1 MSLLGDI
8 EQDYQITED
17 SLKEVGFKKRQ
28 ECGSD
33 GTHYYYECRLNQDVS
48 IEYWMKD
55 YKGPTHAGGVP
66 LNGKVFVSG
75 TMYHSTLRKKQFIS
89 YIMEMC
95 DMLSIISILD
105 NAKDAKVPSYIELD
119 NIFI

>member
-8 EQDYQITED
+8 ENDHPITED

-28 ECGSD
+28 ECGPD
-33 GTHYYYECRLNQDVS
+33 GTHYYYDCRLNPDIS

-55 YKGPTHAGGVP
+55 YKGQVHAGGIP

-75 TMYHSTLRKKQFIS
+75 TMYVPSLQRKRFVS
-89 YIMEMC
+89 YIMEMY
-95 DMLSIISILD
+95 DMLSIVSILD
-105 NAKDAKVPSYIELD
+105 NVKNAKVPSYVKSD
-119 NIFI
+119 AIFI

>member
-28 ECGSD
+28 ECGPD
-33 GTHYYYECRLNQDVS
+33 GTHYYYDCRLNPDIS

-55 YKGPTHAGGVP
+55 YKGQVHAGGIP

-75 TMYHSTLRKKQFIS
+75 TMYVPSLQRKRFVS
-89 YIMEMC
+89 YIMEMY
-95 DMLSIISILD
+95 DMLSIVSILD
-105 NAKDAKVPSYIELD
+105 NVKNAKVPSYVKSD
-119 NIFI
+119 DIFI